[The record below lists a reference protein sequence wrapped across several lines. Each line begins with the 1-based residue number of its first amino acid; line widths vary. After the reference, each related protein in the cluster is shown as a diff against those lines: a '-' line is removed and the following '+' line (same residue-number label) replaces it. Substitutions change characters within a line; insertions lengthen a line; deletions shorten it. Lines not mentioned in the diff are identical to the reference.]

1 MAQDILRSMKMENM
15 LNRSKLLIE
24 EFLSLT
30 RNDRRQKIVC
40 YPMLGAQKTLIGEL
54 ARFGFKFVGIAVLR
68 FMMNGTNSREILNLT
83 ELAELNSCYT
93 LQPWSDEYFD
103 YAVQVVREA
112 FDTSADAR
120 FDPRVKTLEG
130 TADILEKI
138 TKEENI
144 KIEQS
149 DMLTQIQELARMYGA
164 NATSVFEEMKK
175 NPSSFALLSQ
185 QIATRKV
192 NDLLLNSNKFKTKA

>member
-1 MAQDILRSMKMENM
+1 MDSVNQKLREEAVKRIKNS
-15 LNRSKLLIE
+15 LI
-24 EFLSLT
+24 
-30 RNDRRQKIVC
+30 I
-40 YPMLGAQKTLIGEL
+40 
-54 ARFGFKFVGIAVLR
+54 
-68 FMMNGTNSREILNLT
+68 
-83 ELAELNSCYT
+83 
-93 LQPWSDEYFD
+93 
-103 YAVQVVREA
+103 
-112 FDTSADAR
+112 
-120 FDPRVKTLEG
+120 
-130 TADILEKI
+130 EKI

-175 NPSSFALLSQ
+175 NHSSFALLSQ

>member
-1 MAQDILRSMKMENM
+1 MDSVNQKLREEAVKIIKNS
-15 LNRSKLLIE
+15 LI
-24 EFLSLT
+24 
-30 RNDRRQKIVC
+30 I
-40 YPMLGAQKTLIGEL
+40 
-54 ARFGFKFVGIAVLR
+54 
-68 FMMNGTNSREILNLT
+68 
-83 ELAELNSCYT
+83 
-93 LQPWSDEYFD
+93 
-103 YAVQVVREA
+103 
-112 FDTSADAR
+112 
-120 FDPRVKTLEG
+120 
-130 TADILEKI
+130 EKI